1 MFRLVGAV
9 MLLFGTGGY
18 SVCCCRD
25 MHRRLHCLYEMKRM
39 FEIFYSQI
47 GYCAADFPETCKM
60 AECYME
66 SPFSEMLHAV
76 SEEAEKN
83 TGKPIPRIW
92 EEQVKSCFLQSA
104 LKKEDKALLMEL
116 SRSLG
121 CADKEL
127 QKQAI
132 NNQSAA
138 LCAKI
143 QKTETHMAERE
154 KMVMS
159 LGIMGGLLLVIIL
172 L

>member
-76 SEEAEKN
+76 SEEAE
-83 TGKPIPRIW
+83 RIRASLFRVSGRSRW
-92 EEQVKSCFLQSA
+92 
-104 LKKEDKALLMEL
+104 KAVFCSLL
-116 SRSLG
+116 
-121 CADKEL
+121 
-127 QKQAI
+127 
-132 NNQSAA
+132 
-138 LCAKI
+138 
-143 QKTETHMAERE
+143 
-154 KMVMS
+154 
-159 LGIMGGLLLVIIL
+159 
-172 L
+172 